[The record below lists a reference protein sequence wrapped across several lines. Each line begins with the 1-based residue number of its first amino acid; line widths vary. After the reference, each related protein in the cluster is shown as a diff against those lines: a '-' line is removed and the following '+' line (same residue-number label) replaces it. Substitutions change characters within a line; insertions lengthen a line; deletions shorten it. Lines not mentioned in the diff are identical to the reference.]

1 MAVAFFVLSPASA
14 VVAEVPASPSRAVAA
29 GRFAEGERAYAVG
42 DFRAAAVAFES
53 AHLAD
58 PQPASAWN
66 AARSWHLAGEL
77 AQAATFYRRYL
88 DLAPPGAADRDE
100 ATRQLLA
107 LAGEIARVEVVGVEP
122 SVLRVD
128 GRSAIAAVL
137 YLVPGTHRIEA
148 EFPEGSVGVTVELL
162 RGEQRSMVLERP
174 KPAMLSKPSA
184 ELNGGRPSQVQ
195 PVEGASPSSPG
206 GVSPWLLV
214 PFAIGTGLAG
224 VLTVASAIDTQIALD
239 QYLAIPEEERTLAQW
254 EDGKFKQDRTNVAIG
269 ISVGLGVASLAVAL
283 FAVDFGAGT
292 LVGFDSRGLR
302 VHF

>member
-1 MAVAFFVLSPASA
+1 VAVAFFVLSPASA

-206 GVSPWLLV
+206 GVSPWL
-214 PFAIGTGLAG
+214 
-224 VLTVASAIDTQIALD
+224 
-239 QYLAIPEEERTLAQW
+239 AQW